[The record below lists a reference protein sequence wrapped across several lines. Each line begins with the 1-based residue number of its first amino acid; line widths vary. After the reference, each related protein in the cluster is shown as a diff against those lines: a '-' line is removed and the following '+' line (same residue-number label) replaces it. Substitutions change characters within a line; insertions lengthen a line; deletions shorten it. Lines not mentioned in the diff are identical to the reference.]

1 MNSENKTFEE
11 IMHDINNLTIDNYEE
26 TVKSMVRHINDEE
39 RNELYNAFITEIKYN
54 LINNEIYNDEELL
67 RENIETIKNDLIEL
81 DPSIE
86 NILIENNFNLESIYE
101 ERNSIYN
108 SEDITE
114 KSIKELS
121 EKEVEENNDSNYEIA
136 NIGSLESTNSENN
149 IEESK
154 EIEKIEARIKT
165 LSRKYINLF
174 KKEMLLFELNEKVDN
189 IKSMIENEKKN
200 LTISDEEIQNI
211 TKESISLF
219 EKELEEIE
227 KDIKTIQENYDKLST
242 KDINL
247 IIQANDINYDVF
259 KESIKTSMGKGE
271 ILNYEAYKLS
281 LERNALEEEFSNI
294 IAKVDEKVYD
304 KYQKDTPNV
313 ISLFENISDEQL
325 EDELEILKSEKKE
338 MWSAEDESI
347 SNKINKTNEG
357 KSALEVLSEIDNI
370 SDKISIIETIL
381 KIRELNKKIDNIINS
396 QANELTELNN
406 LKFTRNTYYEI
417 LNDAVSHFENAEKQ
431 DLDNNINEFLNNH
444 RRIEKINWYENSEK
458 LKKELI
464 DEIKNNRKSEQLFV
478 EKTEK
483 NSKLWLK
490 ALAATAGFASG
501 LAMSCVP
508 GVGTIRMGI
517 SAAKLAG
524 SAINLWTKKHP
535 NGKIAKVKNNVND
548 KLNSKFP
555 RIMET
560 ANKMREKLKE
570 TPLNCFVN
578 GVAAGYITGNIVQ
591 SITGKTV
598 FENLKNMFEREEI
611 AGPILPPDEPIIT
624 PEQTPDVE
632 VDVPEQTPVVGDPSI
647 NEPIKPEPLPG
658 IEDVPSI
665 NEEIMEKFIPKD
677 GQVYDLSALE
687 EGLISSDA
695 TSSVNLMQSLGK
707 EVVFDQAVQLPD
719 GKIMWHFKQL
729 NGAGYA
735 WFNSTDVQELMSK
748 ASDVVSK
755 TM

>member
-11 IMHDINNLTIDNYEE
+11 IMHNINNLTIDNYEE

-54 LINNEIYNDEELL
+54 LVNNEIYNDKELL
-67 RENIETIKNDLIEL
+67 QENIETIKNDLIEL

-86 NILIENNFNLESIYE
+86 NVLIENNFNLESIYE

-108 SEDITE
+108 NENITE
-114 KSIKELS
+114 KSIKESS
-121 EKEVEENNDSNYEIA
+121 EEEVKENNDSNYEIA
-136 NIGSLESTNSENN
+136 NIGSLKSTNSENN
-149 IEESK
+149 IEEPK
-154 EIEKIEARIKT
+154 EIEKIEAKIKT
-165 LSRKYINLF
+165 LSRKYIDLF
-174 KKEMLLFELNEKVDN
+174 KKEMLLFELNEKIDN
-189 IKSMIENEKKN
+189 IKSMIENEKEN

-211 TKESISLF
+211 TRERISLF
-219 EKELEEIE
+219 EKEIEEIE
-227 KDIKTIQENYDKLST
+227 NNIKVIQENYDELST

-247 IIQANDINYDVF
+247 IIQANDINYNAF
-259 KESIKTSMGKGE
+259 KESIKASMSKGE

-281 LERNALEEEFSNI
+281 LERNELEEELSNI
-294 IAKVDEKVYD
+294 IVKVDEKVYD

-347 SNKINKTNEG
+347 SNNINKINED

-381 KIRELNKKIDNIINS
+381 KIRGLNKKIDNIINS

-517 SAAKLAG
+517 SVAKLAG
-524 SAINLWTKKHP
+524 SAINVWTKKHP

-560 ANKMREKLKE
+560 VNKMREKLKE
-570 TPLNCFVN
+570 TPLNCFIN
-578 GVAAGYITGNIVQ
+578 GVSTGYITGNI
-591 SITGKTV
+591 IEMLTGETV
-598 FENLKNMFEREEI
+598 FENIKNMFEREEI

-632 VDVPEQTPVVGDPSI
+632 VDVPDNTPIVNDPSI

-665 NEEIMEKFIPKD
+665 NEDMIEAFLPKE
-677 GQVYDLSALE
+677 GEVYDLSALA
-687 EGLISSDA
+687 EGLVSSDA

-719 GKIMWHFKQL
+719 GTIMWHFKQI

-748 ASDVVSK
+748 ASNVVSK